1 VLIALTGGIG
11 SGKSTVA
18 QRWVEL
24 GATEVDAD
32 QLAREVVEPGQ
43 PALTEIAATFGHEV
57 LNEDGT
63 LNRGKLAE
71 AAFADSGAR
80 LALEAILH
88 PRIQDLAQSRTAGL
102 GGIVVYTIP
111 LLAETDSKLR
121 FDKVVTVSCDE
132 SVRIARLVA
141 SRGMTAEQAMARVR
155 AQATDA
161 DREARAD
168 VVIDSNC
175 SLEELMFRAETVF
188 RGFTT
193 K

>member
-1 VLIALTGGIG
+1 M
-11 SGKSTVA
+11 A

-24 GATEVDAD
+24 GATEIDAD
-32 QLAREVVEPGQ
+32 LLAREVVEPGQ

-63 LNRGKLAE
+63 LNRSKLAE
-71 AAFADSGAR
+71 AAFANSGSR

-88 PRIQDLAQSRTAGL
+88 PRIQALAQRRTAGL
-102 GGIVVYTIP
+102 SGIVVYTIP
-111 LLAETDSKLR
+111 LLAETNSKLR

-132 SVRIARLVA
+132 SVRIARLVT
-141 SRGMTAEQAMARVR
+141 SRGMTAEQALARVR

-161 DREARAD
+161 ERENRAD

-175 SLEELMFRAETVF
+175 SLEELMVRAEQVF
-188 RGFTT
+188 RGFTAR
-193 K
+193 